1 MDLILGYVCPLGL
14 TLIGLRAKTIHLYSV
29 FINYI
34 QRVFVDYLFIRHP
47 PVLQPVGTLFLCI
60 FVVDGRS
67 PEIRIPSLKAGYFER
82 VSKLD
87 KQESS
92 LMEIYNDAKTVFAL
106 NADPRQCYFEDLN
119 LPLQS
124 ESWVFIDVLTVA

>member
-1 MDLILGYVCPLGL
+1 MSSRLDVDRLASQDHSSLFCVYQLHTTSFRGL
-14 TLIGLRAKTIHLYSV
+14 
-29 FINYI
+29 F
-34 QRVFVDYLFIRHP
+34 FIRHP